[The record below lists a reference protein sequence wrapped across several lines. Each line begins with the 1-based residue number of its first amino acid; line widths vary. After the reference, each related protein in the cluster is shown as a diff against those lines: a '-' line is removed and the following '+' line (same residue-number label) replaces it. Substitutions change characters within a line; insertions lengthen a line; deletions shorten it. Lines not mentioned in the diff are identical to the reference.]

1 MRLNIHSITSQ
12 INEHNGEMNNM
23 KILSG
28 RFILIVKKM
37 AEKAVAI
44 TISGFSKGAAHLQLS
59 CGQSDV
65 FS

>member
-28 RFILIVKKM
+28 RFILIGKKLQ
-37 AEKAVAI
+37 K
-44 TISGFSKGAAHLQLS
+44 KQQLS
-59 CGQSDV
+59 PFQAYSQREQHIYN
-65 FS
+65 